1 MAWLNDFRIRT
12 RLHFGFGMI
21 LALLVAVLVTDNII
35 SIKNRERLFDG
46 IAASNAKVELTAR
59 MKAAQLE
66 GVVAIRSIGLH
77 TEASAMNQEQ
87 ERLKQQR
94 KLYVEARDQL
104 MALGVS
110 EAGKQIFANLARLDQ
125 ELEAPTSD
133 AIAQALGFNPDA
145 VANLIST
152 RIDPLYRAVLVEMN
166 KLVALQKAE
175 QNQLLANATTSGQQL
190 MYLLSVIGL
199 LALVIGIVFSQLI
212 TNSIVAP
219 LSAAVTI
226 AKRVAAG
233 DLNSTIQTSSRDETG
248 ELLHALNEMNR
259 SLTHIVGQVR
269 GGTST
274 IAQVSQQIA
283 TSNQHLSARTEQQA
297 SALEQTA
304 ASMEELTSTV
314 RQNADN
320 AQQANLLARD
330 ASSVAVK
337 GGDVVSQVVDTMGA
351 INDSSKKIVDIIGV
365 INGIAFQTNI
375 LALNAAVEAARAGEQ
390 GRGFAVVASEVR
402 NLAHR
407 SAAAAAEIKQLID
420 ASVERVDAGAKLVN
434 QAGATMNDIVNSV
447 RRVTD
452 IMADIS
458 EASQEQT
465 AGLEQI
471 NQAIAQMDEV
481 TQQNGKLVE
490 EATFAATSLQDQAD
504 GLLQVVRVFSIDQ
517 PGGPVPVIA
526 PALACTG
533 AGHAAAP
540 QPRIAGTQ
548 SRYGGA

>member
-12 RLHFGFGMI
+12 RLRFGFGVI
-21 LALLVAVLVTDNII
+21 LALLVAVLVTDNVI
-35 SIKNRERLFDG
+35 SIKNREHLFDG
-46 IAASNAKVELTAR
+46 IAASNVKVELTAR

-77 TEASAMNQEQ
+77 TEAAAMNQEQ

-110 EAGKQIFANLARLDQ
+110 EAGKQIFANLARLDR

-133 AIAQALGFNPDA
+133 AIAQALGFNPEA
-145 VANLIST
+145 VASLIST

-175 QNQLLANATTSGQQL
+175 QNQLLANATASGQQL
-190 MYLLSVIGL
+190 MYVLSVIGL
-199 LALVIGIVFSQLI
+199 LALVVGIVFSQLI
-212 TNSIVAP
+212 TNSIVGP
-219 LSAAVTI
+219 LNAAVAV

-233 DLNSTIQTSSRDETG
+233 DLNSAIQTGGRDEAG
-248 ELLHALNEMNR
+248 DLLQALDEMNR
-259 SLTHIVGQVR
+259 SLIHIVGKVR

-314 RQNADN
+314 RQNAGN
-320 AQQANLLARD
+320 AQQANRLALD

-402 NLAHR
+402 NLAQR
-407 SAAAAAEIKQLID
+407 SAAAAEEIKQLIG

-434 QAGATMNDIVNSV
+434 QAGATMNDIVDSV

-458 EASQEQT
+458 NASQEQT

-490 EATFAATSLQDQAD
+490 EATSAVNSLRDQAD

-517 PGGPVPVIA
+517 PGGPAPVIE
-526 PALACTG
+526 L
-533 AGHAAAP
+533 AAARAGAERP
-540 QPRIAGTQ
+540 AAPRPRIARTG
-548 SRYGGA
+548 

>member
-12 RLHFGFGMI
+12 RLRFGFGVI
-21 LALLVAVLVTDNII
+21 LALLVAVLVTDNVI
-35 SIKNRERLFDG
+35 SIKNREHLFDG
-46 IAASNAKVELTAR
+46 IAASNVKVDLTAR

-77 TEASAMNQEQ
+77 TEAAAMNQEQ

-104 MALGVS
+104 MALGIS
-110 EAGKQIFANLARLDQ
+110 EAGRQVFANLARLDR

-145 VANLIST
+145 VASLIST

-175 QNQLLANATTSGQQL
+175 QDQLLAKATASGQQL

-199 LALVIGIVFSQLI
+199 LALVVGIVFSQLI

-219 LSAAVTI
+219 LNAAVAV

-233 DLNSTIQTSSRDETG
+233 DLNSDIRTGGRDETG
-248 ELLHALNEMNR
+248 DLLQALDEMNR
-259 SLTHIVGQVR
+259 SLTHIVGKVR

-283 TSNQHLSARTEQQA
+283 SSNQHLSARTEQQA

-304 ASMEELTSTV
+304 SSMEELTSTV

-320 AQQANLLARD
+320 ARQANLLALE
-330 ASSVAVK
+330 ASGVAVK
-337 GGDVVSQVVDTMGA
+337 GGAVVSQVVDTMGA

-402 NLAHR
+402 NLAQR
-407 SAAAAAEIKQLID
+407 SAAAAEEIKLLIG

-458 EASQEQT
+458 NASQEQT
-465 AGLEQI
+465 SGLEQI

-481 TQQNGKLVE
+481 TQQNARLVE
-490 EATFAATSLQDQAD
+490 EATAAAASLQDQA
-504 GLLQVVRVFSIDQ
+504 GSLLQVVRVFAVDQ
-517 PGGPVPVIA
+517 PGA
-526 PALACTG
+526 PAPIIELAAARAG
-533 AGHAAAP
+533 AEQAAAP
-540 QPRIAGTQ
+540 RPRIA
-548 SRYGGA
+548 RAR

>member
-12 RLHFGFGMI
+12 RLRFGFGVI

-35 SIKNRERLFDG
+35 SIKNREHLFDG

-110 EAGKQIFANLARLDQ
+110 DAGRQIFANLARLDR
-125 ELEAPTSD
+125 ELEGPTSD
-133 AIAQALGFNPDA
+133 AIAQALGFNPEA
-145 VANLIST
+145 VASLIST

-166 KLVALQKAE
+166 QLVALQKAE
-175 QNQLLANATTSGQQL
+175 QSQLLAKATASGQQL
-190 MYLLSVIGL
+190 MYLLSGIGL
-199 LALVIGIVFSQLI
+199 FALVIGIVFSQLI
-212 TNSIVAP
+212 TNSIVGP
-219 LSAAVTI
+219 LHAAVAV

-233 DLNSTIQTSSRDETG
+233 DLNNAIERGGRDETG
-248 ELLHALNEMNR
+248 DLLQALDEMNR
-259 SLTHIVGQVR
+259 SLTHIVGNVR

-274 IAQVSQQIA
+274 IVQVSQQIA
-283 TSNQHLSARTEQQA
+283 AGNQHLAARTEQQA
-297 SALEQTA
+297 GALEQTA

-320 AQQANLLARD
+320 ARQANLLALD
-330 ASSVAVK
+330 ASSVAIK

-402 NLAHR
+402 SLAQR
-407 SAAAAAEIKQLID
+407 SAAAAEEIKLLIG
-420 ASVERVDAGAKLVN
+420 ASVERVDAGAKLVS
-434 QAGATMNDIVNSV
+434 QAGATMSDIVDSV

-458 EASQEQT
+458 GASQEQT

-481 TQQNGKLVE
+481 TQQNGRLVQ
-490 EATFAATSLQDQAD
+490 EAAAAAAALQDQA
-504 GLLQVVRVFSIDQ
+504 GSLQQVVQVFAVGQ
-517 PGGPVPVIA
+517 PGATAPVID
-526 PALACTG
+526 L
-533 AGHAAAP
+533 AAARAGAE
-540 QPRIAGTQ
+540 QRSTSRPRIART
-548 SRYGGA
+548 R